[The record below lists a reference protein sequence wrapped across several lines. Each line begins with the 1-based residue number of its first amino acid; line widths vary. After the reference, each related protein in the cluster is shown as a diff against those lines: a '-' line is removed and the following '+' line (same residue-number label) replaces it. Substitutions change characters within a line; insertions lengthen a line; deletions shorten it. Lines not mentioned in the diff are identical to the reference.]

1 MIDKRQ
7 LAPAKPFFVQG
18 KQVSEEFKTG
28 DAERGWLFLW
38 GFFFFFPLILQSL
51 VCASLFVPSKSGL
64 ALFTKNAY
72 LHDD

>member
-28 DAERGWLFLW
+28 DAERGWLFFVC
-38 GFFFFFPLILQSL
+38 FFFFSSHSTKLGLCFSL
-51 VCASLFVPSKSGL
+51 CTFKVRISIVYKERLPS
-64 ALFTKNAY
+64 
-72 LHDD
+72 